1 MKNEFRPLYDREREV
16 FEKLLS
22 ATFSGSQELMKQLT
36 GMIVSPIDQNGSLA
50 CLSSESQGAIIEK
63 RIPVEAECDDRD
75 GVRVHIL
82 LHVVNG
88 LINEL
93 EVFREDG
100 ETLLDTINPND
111 MIVLVF
117 P

>member
-1 MKNEFRPLYDREREV
+1 MKNEFRPLNNREREV

-22 ATFSGSQELMKQLT
+22 VTFPGSQELMKQLT
-36 GMIVSPIDQNGSLA
+36 GMVVSTIDQNGSLA
-50 CLSSESQGAIIEK
+50 CYCSEAQGAITDK

-100 ETLLDTINPND
+100 ETLIGTIEPND
-111 MIVLVF
+111 MTVLVL